1 MIKFKNVSFV
11 NKEGNIIL
19 NNVSFEIKKNEYTT
33 IVGKNGVGKS
43 TVIKLMVGLLKIN
56 KGIIEIDGEKLE
68 YSDEILYK
76 IRKKIGIVF
85 HSVEDQL
92 TEETAI
98 DNLIFGMENNN
109 ISTKKMRENVE
120 KFSKYF
126 KIENLLSRKI
136 STLSGGEKQKIALVS
151 AIVTEPKIL
160 ILDEAMENIDYD
172 FKKILNKFFDMF
184 LMEGKT
190 IISVSH
196 DLEEIKRS
204 DNILLLS
211 ENNNIK
217 IGKFDDI
224 LHEYVN
230 NKEYKNI
237 ENNKLID
244 LMNKSNKNGDNIK
257 IKLDNVS
264 YTYKENGKKIINN
277 LSVCIPKG
285 EIKAIIGKTGSGKT
299 TLIELIYGLLDF
311 DEYFDGDM
319 IFYFGNKKIIINKN
333 ITLEKEI
340 IKIREKMAIVFQNM
354 ESQFFESSV
363 YKEIE
368 YNISKKYN
376 FIKNSFQVSN
386 KIKKVLEKVGLSEK
400 YMSKSPFLLSDG
412 EKRLVG
418 IAMALSTEPEIL
430 FLDEP
435 TTSLDYEMIKKIM
448 ELIKELKKEKMT
460 IILVTHDLNIVNN
473 YADNYIKL

>member
-1 MIKFKNVSFV
+1 
-11 NKEGNIIL
+11 
-19 NNVSFEIKKNEYTT
+19 
-33 IVGKNGVGKS
+33 
-43 TVIKLMVGLLKIN
+43 
-56 KGIIEIDGEKLE
+56 
-68 YSDEILYK
+68 
-76 IRKKIGIVF
+76 
-85 HSVEDQL
+85 
-92 TEETAI
+92 
-98 DNLIFGMENNN
+98 
-109 ISTKKMRENVE
+109 
-120 KFSKYF
+120 
-126 KIENLLSRKI
+126 
-136 STLSGGEKQKIALVS
+136 
-151 AIVTEPKIL
+151 
-160 ILDEAMENIDYD
+160 
-172 FKKILNKFFDMF
+172 
-184 LMEGKT
+184 
-190 IISVSH
+190 
-196 DLEEIKRS
+196 
-204 DNILLLS
+204 
-211 ENNNIK
+211 
-217 IGKFDDI
+217 
-224 LHEYVN
+224 

-285 EIKAIIGKTGSGKT
+285 EITAIIGKTGSGKT